1 MRNTRRYG
9 GYVVHFGM
17 VLIFI
22 GLAGQAFTA
31 ELETELKPGQSA
43 TLRNYRFDLTDI
55 KADDNANFTGLTAV
69 LDVYKNGEKI
79 ATMNPERRFYK
90 ASQQPV
96 SVVNIRQRLNED
108 LYVVFLGPGADNQA
122 AGLHVYINPL
132 VAWIWIGGFINIFGT
147 LLALIPARGVHESS
161 RRAAQFAVPEAVRA

>member
-9 GYVVHFGM
+9 GYVIPIGM
-17 VLIFI
+17 AVFPI

-43 TLRNYRFDLTDI
+43 TLRDYRFDLTDI
-55 KADDNANFTGLTAV
+55 KQEDNANYAGLTAV
-69 LDVYKNGEKI
+69 MDVYKDGEKI
-79 ATMNPERRFYK
+79 ATMTPERRFYK

-96 SVVNIRQRLNED
+96 SIVNIRQRLNQD
-108 LYVVFLGPGADNQA
+108 LYVVFLGPGQDSQA

-132 VAWIWIGGFINIFGT
+132 VAWIWIGGFINILGT
-147 LLALIPARGVHESS
+147 LLALMPARGVHESP
-161 RRAAQFAVPEAVRA
+161 RRSAEFVVPQTVRA